1 MRITVVGGGNIGTQ
15 FMVHCASKGHDV
27 TAYTSKPE
35 VFGSHLNIVDE
46 NDVTT
51 LEGDIRKATNDPSEA
66 FSDADFIMITLPSSM
81 MRDIASVIYE
91 HARPD
96 AIIGVVPGNGG
107 SECAFARCIE
117 RGNTF
122 FAIERVPAIAR
133 LVVKGRTVRSMG
145 YRGELHV
152 ASLPASE
159 VDRCC
164 ELISSIYDK
173 PCKPIP
179 N

>member
-66 FSDADFIMITLPSSM
+66 FSTRKIIPDLHSRYFTADFSYSDYGIMVLMTS
-81 MRDIASVIYE
+81 
-91 HARPD
+91 
-96 AIIGVVPGNGG
+96 G
-107 SECAFARCIE
+107 SF
-117 RGNTF
+117 T
-122 FAIERVPAIAR
+122 
-133 LVVKGRTVRSMG
+133 
-145 YRGELHV
+145 
-152 ASLPASE
+152 
-159 VDRCC
+159 
-164 ELISSIYDK
+164 
-173 PCKPIP
+173 
-179 N
+179 